1 MRALLKP
8 LPAPEPVPCHL
19 LHPLPIFRFSVDRE
33 PINTRKWTAK
43 ELYSGDGG
51 CLGHVG
57 RTLARAD
64 IPSLGKVVKNP
75 IQRT

>member
-33 PINTRKWTAK
+33 TAK

>member
-19 LHPLPIFRFSVDRE
+19 LHPLPIFRFSVDR
-33 PINTRKWTAK
+33 